1 MQVIQTRTLRD
12 TTLSWGKLLAA
23 VATVVA
29 ITVGMVGAAN
39 AQQVVSGCSFDDTV
53 PGTWSLEGDCT
64 TTGPINVP
72 AGTTVEGNDFTISG
86 GYTFGSNGAGTN
98 TVIGVIGADNVTIND
113 LTVDGTN
120 GTNLHGINVYDSTGV
135 VLNDVTIKNNDK
147 SGLGVNSS
155 AVTVNN
161 LTTAGNGW
169 HGVNVDQRTA
179 DPSSLTINGV
189 SSHNELL
196 QVYVD
201 DTTKLV
207 SVVDTNNQYDVTN
220 PQVAGRVNDANYVL
234 KPIVVEPTKDTCKN
248 GGYAAFGFK
257 NQGQCVASVVASEKA
272 SFKRN

>member
-1 MQVIQTRTLRD
+1 MLLIQTRTLKD
-12 TTLSWGKLLAA
+12 TSLSWGKLLIA
-23 VATVVA
+23 VATVAA
-29 ITVGMVGAAN
+29 ITTGLVATAN
-39 AQQVVSGCSFDDTV
+39 ATNVSGCEFDDTTV
-53 PGTWSLEGDCT
+53 PGTWSLVGDCT
-64 TTGPINVP
+64 TGAPINVP
-72 AGTTVEGNDFTISG
+72 AGTTVEGNNHTING
-86 GYTFGSNGAGTN
+86 GYSFGSNGAGTN
-98 TVIGVIGADNVTIND
+98 TVIGVIGADDVTIND

-120 GTNLHGINVYDSTGV
+120 GTGLHGINVYDSNDV
-135 VLNDVTIKNNDK
+135 ILNDVTIKNNDK

-155 AVTVNN
+155 MVTVNN

-179 DPSSLTINGV
+179 DPSSLTITGV
-189 SSHNELL
+189 SNHNELL

-207 SVVDTNNQYDVTN
+207 SVVDTNNQYTVTN
-220 PQVAGRVNDANYVL
+220 PQVDGRVNDANYVL
-234 KPIVVEPTKDTCKN
+234 NPLVAQTKDDCKN